1 MLILIRND
9 LDFTFYLVDLN
20 SNAVHELH
28 RCFAVCVVSTNHL
41 FLSQLVPVSN
51 RNESN
56 RNSG

>member
-20 SNAVHELH
+20 SNAVQELQ
-28 RCFAVCVVSTNHL
+28 RCFAVCVVSRNHL
-41 FLSQLVPVSN
+41 FLSQLVPESN

-56 RNSG
+56 KNSG